1 MIQKVSTGYTPRQH
15 QAIVHRELRRFNVL
29 LCHRRWGKTH
39 FALNEAID
47 QGLRCSKKNP
57 VIVYIAPTYSQ
68 AKRICWDLLKSYLQ
82 DIPGA
87 TFNEADLR
95 AEIARP
101 SARDKVKII
110 LLGAENPAAIR
121 GMYID
126 LAILDEYSEMHPE
139 VWTSVVRPA
148 LSDRQGG
155 AIFLF
160 TPKGKNHSYDLY
172 MMAKDKPDWLVKS
185 FKASETGIVPKSE
198 LEAAQAMMSDA
209 EYQQEFEV
217 SFSASLVGAYYGKE
231 MDKAEADGRICAVPY
246 EASMPVSTYWDLG
259 VSDTTVIWFGQILKG
274 REIRWIDYVEE
285 SGQGLDYYAKVLKE
299 KGYVYDE
306 HVLPHDASQ
315 RELGTGK
322 SRIEVLQNLLK
333 GARIRVAPR
342 DNIADGISASRL
354 LLKKSWFDKH
364 KCAKGIIS
372 LQSYERVWDAKNKV
386 FQDRPKHNFA
396 SHAADAFRTAAMSLD
411 ENKANREEW
420 NRKLPRSSDSTFK
433 VV

>member
-1 MIQKVSTGYTPRQH
+1 
-15 QAIVHRELRRFNVL
+15 
-29 LCHRRWGKTH
+29 
-39 FALNEAID
+39 
-47 QGLRCSKKNP
+47 
-57 VIVYIAPTYSQ
+57 
-68 AKRICWDLLKSYLQ
+68 
-82 DIPGA
+82 
-87 TFNEADLR
+87 
-95 AEIARP
+95 
-101 SARDKVKII
+101 
-110 LLGAENPAAIR
+110 
-121 GMYID
+121 
-126 LAILDEYSEMHPE
+126 
-139 VWTSVVRPA
+139 
-148 LSDRQGG
+148 
-155 AIFLF
+155 
-160 TPKGKNHSYDLY
+160 
-172 MMAKDKPDWLVKS
+172 
-185 FKASETGIVPKSE
+185 
-198 LEAAQAMMSDA
+198 MSDA

-231 MDKAEADGRICAVPY
+231 MDKAEADGRICTVPY

-306 HVLPHDASQ
+306 HVLPHDAAQ

-322 SRIEVLQNLLK
+322 SRFEVLQNLLK
-333 GARIRVAPR
+333 GSRIRIAPR
-342 DNIADGISASRL
+342 DNIADGISASRM
-354 LLKKSWFDKH
+354 LLKKSWFDKN